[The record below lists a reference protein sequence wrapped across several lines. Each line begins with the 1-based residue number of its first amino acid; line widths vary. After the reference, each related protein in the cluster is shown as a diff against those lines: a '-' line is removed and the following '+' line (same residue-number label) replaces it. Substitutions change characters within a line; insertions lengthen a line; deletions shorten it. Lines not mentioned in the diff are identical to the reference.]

1 MKVRYNMKKKLYE
14 IPRTQHVEVELE
26 NCLCAAS
33 KENVVIN
40 DDNTTT
46 TIEQQQ
52 NGGSFEIDTWN

>member
-1 MKVRYNMKKKLYE
+1 MKKKLYE